1 LKDEKLIKNQT
12 YMKTETCKLYSTDFW
27 IFLPKIIKIDL
38 YNSEL
43 YRFKVG
49 AFFETQCSIVLLPT
63 KSQSPT
69 AGTQRAAGQS
79 CGRPS
84 MSMLCLPTG
93 PTALYYQGS
102 RSARLGEISIRTN
115 VETSCST
122 IDRPCYH
129 MFILSGMAALF
140 LWVYYSVIGWTEQPS
155 HSASGNTW
163 QGQISDSNAQ
173 DVIFYTL
180 KIPYTLWVK
189 KLCHFLTTYNFWNI
203 EQIFTK
209 FGTNQSLF
217 ILNIVPEFI

>member
-1 LKDEKLIKNQT
+1 
-12 YMKTETCKLYSTDFW
+12 MKTATCKLYSRDFW

-38 YNSEL
+38 YNSVL

-140 LWVYYSVIGWTEQPS
+140 LWVYYSVIGWTQQPS

-163 QGQISDSNAQ
+163 RADQWLQCSRCNILYSKNSL
-173 DVIFYTL
+173 YTVSQ
-180 KIPYTLWVK
+180 KT
-189 KLCHFLTTYNFWNI
+189 
-203 EQIFTK
+203 
-209 FGTNQSLF
+209 
-217 ILNIVPEFI
+217 VPLSYDL